1 LILTAKARALIH
13 GRYAVVMEDLQT
25 MAYPVLRHRVLMN
38 FKADAENVTADMVAA
53 ELIKTISRTK
63 VNI

>member
-1 LILTAKARALIH
+1 
-13 GRYAVVMEDLQT
+13 
-25 MAYPVLRHRVLMN
+25 VLMN